1 MSKSSIIVQVN
12 KMVAAGV
19 DIVDIGG
26 ESTRPGAKIV
36 SIEEELQRV
45 SSAIEWVKEV
55 SDIPI
60 SVDTY
65 KTEVMRGVLDLNI
78 DMINDVNALQAEG
91 AIKVVSSS
99 SVLVC
104 LMHKQGDFRTM
115 QHNPLYNNVVETVA
129 QFLEQRV
136 LACKKA
142 GIKNENILID
152 PGFGFGKALLHN
164 VELFKSLDKILQI
177 GSPVLI
183 GVSRKSMIGAL
194 QGGDL
199 DWVSENAISEKF
211 KSKIIST
218 PVGNISEPIILPEGI
233 LFFKVRDKRKLK
245 KFVNLEDAKNQLV
258 NAEKTK
264 ILRMHSLSHY
274 ENLRKSITINYY

>member
-1 MSKSSIIVQVN
+1 MQFFEKLNNVDRTVPLVMGVLNVTPDSFSDGGRFMSKSSIIVQVN

-199 DWVSENAISEKF
+199 TESRV
-211 KSKIIST
+211 
-218 PVGNISEPIILPEGI
+218 VGSVVASVLAMLSG
-233 LFFKVRDKRKLK
+233 
-245 KFVNLEDAKNQLV
+245 AS
-258 NAEKTK
+258 
-264 ILRMHSLSHY
+264 ILRVHDVKETVQALKITSAL
-274 ENLRKSITINYY
+274 KSS

>member
-1 MSKSSIIVQVN
+1 MQFFEKLNNVDRTVPLVMGVLNVTPDSFSDGGRFMSKSSIIVQVN

-152 PGFGFGKALLHN
+152 PGFGFGKTLLHN

-199 DWVSENAISEKF
+199 TDSRV
-211 KSKIIST
+211 
-218 PVGNISEPIILPEGI
+218 VGSVVASVLAMLNGAS
-233 LFFKVRDKRKLK
+233 
-245 KFVNLEDAKNQLV
+245 
-258 NAEKTK
+258 
-264 ILRMHSLSHY
+264 ILRVHDVKETVQALKITSAL
-274 ENLRKSITINYY
+274 KSF

>member
-1 MSKSSIIVQVN
+1 MQFFEKLNNVDRTVPLVMGVLNVTPDSFSDGGRFMSKSSIIVQVN

-152 PGFGFGKALLHN
+152 PGFGFGKTLLHN

-199 DWVSENAISEKF
+199 TESRV
-211 KSKIIST
+211 
-218 PVGNISEPIILPEGI
+218 VGSVVASVLAMLSG
-233 LFFKVRDKRKLK
+233 
-245 KFVNLEDAKNQLV
+245 AS
-258 NAEKTK
+258 
-264 ILRMHSLSHY
+264 ILRVHDVKETVQALKITSAL
-274 ENLRKSITINYY
+274 KSF

>member
-1 MSKSSIIVQVN
+1 MQFFEKLNNVDRTVPLVMGVLNVTPDSFSDGGRFMSKSSIIVQVN

-152 PGFGFGKALLHN
+152 PGFGFGKTLLHN

-199 DWVSENAISEKF
+199 TESRV
-211 KSKIIST
+211 
-218 PVGNISEPIILPEGI
+218 VGSVVASVLAMLSG
-233 LFFKVRDKRKLK
+233 
-245 KFVNLEDAKNQLV
+245 AS
-258 NAEKTK
+258 
-264 ILRMHSLSHY
+264 ILRVHDVKETVQALKITSAL
-274 ENLRKSITINYY
+274 KSS